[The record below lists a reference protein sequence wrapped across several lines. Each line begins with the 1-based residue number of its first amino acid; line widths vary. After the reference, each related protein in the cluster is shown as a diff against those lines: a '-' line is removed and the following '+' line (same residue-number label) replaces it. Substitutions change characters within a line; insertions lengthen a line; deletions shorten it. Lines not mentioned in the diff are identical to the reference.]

1 MKTKT
6 KDYTHLFWC
15 IVLLASLIS
24 AVIIARTASIKTYE
38 LLKTYIIVI
47 LLIGAFE
54 TISLTSQFEFFR
66 EKRTV
71 YDLCI
76 GYILSSVF
84 LCVEIMVPIYLIW
97 GIGSI
102 YIAKKVHPYV
112 GIFFQLVFTFVFCSM
127 KSYGIQ
133 EFIYNF
139 IIGCILCI
147 LIQFTDTFLSFVYVL
162 LIVGS
167 VQIIL
172 NFLMNNFVFE
182 QAISSNSLAMLLGGS
197 FLVIIGYFIRPN
209 KAAGQTEICSKIH
222 KKELQSESYDN
233 MEVPINTAT
242 EHNNAMG
249 KIEEKA
255 KEQEEEKTEDK
266 IEENYARFIT
276 SDAPL
281 MKRLNDEKPNTY
293 RHSLLIGILSEKAA
307 KKIGANEALAKAG
320 GFYHEIGKLENGDY
334 IEEGVR
340 LAMLQELPTPLVN
353 IIKQQNGK
361 MEKPDTKESAIVM
374 LTDSIITTIKYFEK
388 QPKELRRSTDK
399 IIDNIFK
406 VRLEQGI
413 LEKVPLTLNEF
424 HILKEF
430 YFTNLPK

>member
-15 IVLLASLIS
+15 IVLLTSLIS
-24 AVIIARTASIKTYE
+24 AVIIARTASLEAYE

-54 TISLTSQFEFFR
+54 AISLTSKFEFFR

-71 YDLCI
+71 HDLCI

-84 LCVEIMVPIYLIW
+84 LCVETMVPIYLMW

-112 GIFFQLVFTFVFCSM
+112 GIFFQLVFAFIFCSM
-127 KSYGIQ
+127 NAYGVQ

-139 IIGCILCI
+139 IIVCILCI
-147 LIQFTDTFLSFVYVL
+147 LIQFADTFLSFVYVL

-167 VQIIL
+167 VQIVL

-182 QAISSNSLAMLLGGS
+182 QAISTNSFAMLLGGS
-197 FLVIIGYFIRPN
+197 VLVVIGYFIRPN
-209 KAAGQTEICSKIH
+209 RAAGQQDIFSQIH
-222 KKELQSESYDN
+222 KKEVQSESYDKT
-233 MEVPINTAT
+233 EVQINTAT
-242 EHNNAMG
+242 VHNNEVE
-249 KIEEKA
+249 KIEEIE
-255 KEQEEEKTEDK
+255 KEKEEEKTQDK

-281 MKRLNDEKPNTY
+281 MIRLNDEKPNTY

-320 GFYHEIGKLENGDY
+320 GFYHEIGKLENGGLHRGRSSFSNAPGTSNSTCKY
-334 IEEGVR
+334 NQTAEW
-340 LAMLQELPTPLVN
+340 
-353 IIKQQNGK
+353 KNGK
-361 MEKPDTKESAIVM
+361 A
-374 LTDSIITTIKYFEK
+374 
-388 QPKELRRSTDK
+388 
-399 IIDNIFK
+399 
-406 VRLEQGI
+406 
-413 LEKVPLTLNEF
+413 
-424 HILKEF
+424 
-430 YFTNLPK
+430 